1 MSYLLNAPETFVD
14 EMIGGFAAAHQGMIS
29 RVNGGVIRRH
39 KAKPGQVVVVIGG
52 GSGHYPAFGGLVGQ
66 GLAHGAAMGNVFASP
81 SAQQIYTV
89 AKAADAGGG
98 ILFCLGN
105 YAGDVLNFNQ
115 AQVQLRSEDIDVR
128 SVIVTDD
135 IASGSILE
143 RHLRRGIAGTLP
155 VFKAAGVAADAGKSL
170 EEVFRI
176 AMEANHRVRT
186 LGVAF
191 SGCTLPGAPQPLFEV
206 PYGKMEVGMGIHGE
220 SGLYQMDAPD
230 ADGLAEMLVDKLLQ
244 DIPEE
249 ISQYGGARV
258 AVMLNSLGSVSQ
270 EELFVV
276 YRKVDC
282 LLRERGLIIVAP
294 VVDRIITSF
303 DMAGV
308 SLTLFW
314 LNDELEQTWLA
325 PAETPSFKRGSVQ
338 APEGDQVVTGI
349 AVARPEIA
357 KIGTKDSRKIAAIIL
372 EALKSAQQA
381 IESQHTELGRLDAVA
396 GDGDHGIG
404 MLRGV
409 TAAVDSAAQAHDF
422 RAGAGS
428 LLTVAGD
435 AWADKAGG
443 TSGVL
448 WGMLLRNLGNQ
459 LGDEHSPDPAT
470 VAAGVSSALQA
481 VMKAGNARPGDK
493 TLVDVLHPFSAALDQ
508 GTVDGLSVADA
519 WETASKIADKAAQ
532 MTQDLLPKIGR
543 ARPHAK
549 KSIGTPDP
557 GAVSMAL
564 IINAVNPVIR
574 KYCS

>member
-1 MSYLLNAPETFVD
+1 MTYLFNAPDKFVD
-14 EMIGGFAAAHQGMIS
+14 EMIDGFVAAHQGMIS
-29 RVNGGVIRRH
+29 RVGGGVIRRH
-39 KAKPGQVVVVIGG
+39 KAKPGQVVIVIGG

-66 GLAHGAAMGNVFASP
+66 GLVHGAAMGNVFASP
-81 SAQQIYTV
+81 SAQQICNV
-89 AKAADAGGG
+89 ARAVDAGGG

-115 AQVQLRSEDIDVR
+115 AQEQLQAQGIDVR
-128 SVIVTDD
+128 SVVVSDD
-135 IASGSILE
+135 IASGAISE

-155 VFKAAGVAADAGKSL
+155 VFKAAGVAAEAGKSL
-170 EEVFRI
+170 DEVFRI
-176 AMEANHRVRT
+176 ATKANQRVRT

-191 SGCTLPGAPQPLFEV
+191 SGCTLPGAQQPLFAV
-206 PYGKMEVGMGIHGE
+206 QHGKMEVGMGIHGE

-230 ADGLAEMLVDKLLQ
+230 ADGLAGMLVDKLLE

-249 ISQYGGARV
+249 ISQCDGARV

-276 YRKVDC
+276 YRKVDQ
-282 LLRERGLIIVAP
+282 LLRECGLIIVGP
-294 VVDRIITSF
+294 VVDRVITSF

-314 LNDELEQTWLA
+314 LNDELEQTWVA
-325 PAETPSFKRGSVQ
+325 AAETPSFKRGYVQ
-338 APEGDQVVTGI
+338 EPDGDQAITEI
-349 AVARPEIA
+349 TVARPGVVE
-357 KIGTKDSRKIAAIIL
+357 IGTKDSRKIAAIIL
-372 EALKSAQQA
+372 EALNSAQQV
-381 IESQHTELGRLDAVA
+381 IESQHNELGRLDAVA

-409 TAAVDSAAQAHDF
+409 TAAVDAAGQAHDL

-428 LLTVAGD
+428 LLGVAGD

-443 TSGVL
+443 TSGAL
-448 WGMLLRNLGNQ
+448 WGVLLRNLGNQ
-459 LGDEHSPDPAT
+459 LGDETRPGIAA

-481 VMKAGNARPGDK
+481 VMKAGNARPGNK

-508 GTVDGLSVADA
+508 AAADGLSVADA
-519 WETASKIADKAAQ
+519 WEMAGNIADKAAQ

-543 ARPHAK
+543 ARPHAE

-564 IINAVNPVIR
+564 IINAVKPVIR